1 MFLNYDIADDSYYL
15 FTCAELKNRE
25 IEFLGKDKTERMLR
39 SKNMEGLF
47 AVLRDTVYSRHINE
61 MERSK
66 SFEKIMVDEYQG
78 IIRFLQERLKPNH
91 HKVMDLLFL
100 EQNIHN
106 LKLIVKSA
114 IMDTD
119 LENLFIPL
127 FYSYGQL
134 RDAAAAGD
142 YKKLEKSISVV
153 LGSAVEL
160 SKKQKN
166 YRLLE
171 LELEKNYLKEVF
183 ATVKNL
189 DSRLIT
195 EYLRHI
201 IDIMNIKNICRN
213 KYLEERVDFDGFL
226 HENGFLTKE
235 IMAGFKDESLDFFVK
250 EIGRTDYA
258 DIIIKG
264 IHALQ
269 NENTFSSFEK
279 NEDLFY
285 IDFFDSVK
293 FTVSNLEKIFQ
304 FFLIK
309 KIEMDYLNIVFTGI
323 VYNIE
328 DRRIKSRVGV

>member
-1 MFLNYDIADDSYYL
+1 
-15 FTCAELKNRE
+15 
-25 IEFLGKDKTERMLR
+25 ML
-39 SKNMEGLF
+39 
-47 AVLRDTVYSRHINE
+47 
-61 MERSK
+61 
-66 SFEKIMVDEYQG
+66 
-78 IIRFLQERLKPNH
+78 
-91 HKVMDLLFL
+91 LL
-100 EQNIHN
+100 
-106 LKLIVKSA
+106 
-114 IMDTD
+114 
-119 LENLFIPL
+119 
-127 FYSYGQL
+127 
-134 RDAAAAGD
+134 
-142 YKKLEKSISVV
+142 
-153 LGSAVEL
+153 
-160 SKKQKN
+160 
-166 YRLLE
+166 
-171 LELEKNYLKEVF
+171 
-183 ATVKNL
+183 NL

-195 EYLRHI
+195 DYLRHI

-269 NENTFSSFEK
+269 NENTFSSFDK

-285 IDFFDSVK
+285 IDFFDSLK